1 MDLVTGPRSRSRES
15 SCDWTDV
22 AAVSID
28 SNDVCW
34 VGGVHFSCP
43 RVILLARLLS
53 LHGVLGRRGE
63 RHWLR
68 DGVGGRWQMPAGAGS
83 GETHAKTV
91 ALDVDL
97 RPVLG
102 FPARWLCLTPF
113 LLKV

>member
-1 MDLVTGPRSRSRES
+1 
-15 SCDWTDV
+15 
-22 AAVSID
+22 
-28 SNDVCW
+28 
-34 VGGVHFSCP
+34 
-43 RVILLARLLS
+43 
-53 LHGVLGRRGE
+53 
-63 RHWLR
+63 
-68 DGVGGRWQMPAGAGS
+68 MPAGAGS